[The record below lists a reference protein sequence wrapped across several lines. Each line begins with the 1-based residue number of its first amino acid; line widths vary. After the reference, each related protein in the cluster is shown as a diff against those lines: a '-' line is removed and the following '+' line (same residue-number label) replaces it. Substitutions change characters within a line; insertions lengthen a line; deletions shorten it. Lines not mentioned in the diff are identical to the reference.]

1 MSERADHDRTMRR
14 LWAAKGSSHDRVVRL
29 LRYGLPLVIGVIA
42 AVLVFSPFTQR
53 TEISFL
59 LAKDKVD
66 MASERM
72 KVTRAEYRG
81 QDSKG
86 QPFALLAG
94 SAVQKSSAEPIVRM
108 QQLSGAIRLADGPA
122 TIAAAEGQY
131 DMDSETVSVPGTVKV
146 RSADGYAI
154 DASNVAI
161 DLKNR
166 TADMLLPPEEIER
179 RRAALGPSRDY
190 VPESQTP
197 WQEIHRDLVGQFDTG
212 AVLENAV
219 KYQRIAQTKGLP
231 RDSH

>member
-14 LWAAKGSSHDRVVRL
+14 LWAAKGSSHDRVVRI

-66 MASERM
+66 MATERM

-108 QQLSGAIRLADGPA
+108 QQLSGAIRLQDGPA

-131 DMDSETVSVPGTVKV
+131 NMDTEKVSVPGTVKV
-146 RSADGYAI
+146 RSANGYAI

-161 DLKNR
+161 DLKGRSLAGTGGVDGALNIGR
-166 TADMLLPPEEIER
+166 FSANQLSADLDSRVVRLSGNAKLRINQG
-179 RRAALGPSRDY
+179 AL
-190 VPESQTP
+190 
-197 WQEIHRDLVGQFDTG
+197 
-212 AVLENAV
+212 
-219 KYQRIAQTKGLP
+219 KK
-231 RDSH
+231 

>member
-14 LWAAKGSSHDRVVRL
+14 LWAAKGSSHDRIVRI
-29 LRYGLPLVIGVIA
+29 LRYGLPLVIGVVA
-42 AVLVFSPFTQR
+42 AVLVFSPLTQR

-59 LAKDKVD
+59 LAKDKVQ
-66 MASERM
+66 MAPERM

-108 QQLSGAIRLADGPA
+108 QQLSGAIRLQDGPA

-131 DMDSETVSVPGTVKV
+131 NMNTEKVSVPGTVKV

-161 DLKNR
+161 DLK
-166 TADMLLPPEEIER
+166 
-179 RRAALGPSRDY
+179 SR
-190 VPESQTP
+190 S
-197 WQEIHRDLVGQFDTG
+197 LVGTGGVNGALNIGQFSANQLSADLDQRVVRLSGNAKLRINQG
-212 AVLENAV
+212 AL
-219 KYQRIAQTKGLP
+219 KK
-231 RDSH
+231 

>member
-14 LWAAKGSSHDRVVRL
+14 MWAASGSSHDRVVRI
-29 LRYGLPLVIGVIA
+29 LRFGLPLVIGVVA

-108 QQLSGAIRLADGPA
+108 SQLSGAIKLNDGPA

-131 DMDSETVSVPGTVKV
+131 NMDTEKVAVPGTVRV
-146 RSADGYAI
+146 RSASGYRL

-161 DLKNR
+161 DLKSRSLAGTGGVNG
-166 TADMLLPPEEIER
+166 
-179 RRAALGPSRDY
+179 ALN
-190 VPESQTP
+190 
-197 WQEIHRDLVGQFDTG
+197 IGQFSANQLSADLDQRVVRLQGNARLRINQG
-212 AVLENAV
+212 AL
-219 KYQRIAQTKGLP
+219 KK
-231 RDSH
+231 

>member
-1 MSERADHDRTMRR
+1 MRI
-14 LWAAKGSSHDRVVRL
+14 
-29 LRYGLPLVIGVIA
+29 LRYGLPLVIGVVA

-59 LAKDKVD
+59 LAKDKVQ
-66 MASERM
+66 MARERM

-166 TADMLLPPEEIER
+166 TLAGTGGVNGALNIGRFSANQLSADLDQRVVRLSGNAKLRINQG
-179 RRAALGPSRDY
+179 AL
-190 VPESQTP
+190 
-197 WQEIHRDLVGQFDTG
+197 
-212 AVLENAV
+212 
-219 KYQRIAQTKGLP
+219 KK
-231 RDSH
+231 